1 MWNWTP
7 IVDDPSM
14 VSWSV
19 SRSVCRSIDRP
30 FLTGIFLSKKSSAN
44 VLLRIQIGA
53 IKGVEQGRH
62 SIPTSPWTFS
72 RQVHLSLESLQ
83 HWVAVVYAVM
93 LQPLPL
99 CFLRVIFVALI
110 LLKVEHQQ
118 GHKYLKNEEF
128 LGLDVQLLRSAMSS
142 KICHFAT

>member
-1 MWNWTP
+1 VPSTNIYNLELDHSAWYTSQANICLDMKFPRFFMGHFEILFPKFNDRIGFNFMWKL

-72 RQVHLSLESLQ
+72 RQVHLSLESL
-83 HWVAVVYAVM
+83 
-93 LQPLPL
+93 
-99 CFLRVIFVALI
+99 
-110 LLKVEHQQ
+110 
-118 GHKYLKNEEF
+118 
-128 LGLDVQLLRSAMSS
+128 
-142 KICHFAT
+142 